1 MFKILKG
8 FKGSPDGFTVIYFP
22 TGEIVD
28 LPQSLADVA
37 LIEGWAVPFSP
48 IAEIT
53 PETVQR
59 KPGRPRK

>member
-37 LIEGWAVPFSP
+37 LIEGWAVPILP
-48 IAEIT
+48 IAEI
-53 PETVQR
+53 VAQR